1 MKNLLYIIAVLLIVI
16 WGIIYFSFET
26 GSLVHGIL
34 ILAGAVLL
42 IRIVFGKALTDKR
55 NVD

>member
-1 MKNLLYIIAVLLIVI
+1 MKNLLYIIAVLLIII

-42 IRIVFGKALTDKR
+42 IRIVFGRALTDKR